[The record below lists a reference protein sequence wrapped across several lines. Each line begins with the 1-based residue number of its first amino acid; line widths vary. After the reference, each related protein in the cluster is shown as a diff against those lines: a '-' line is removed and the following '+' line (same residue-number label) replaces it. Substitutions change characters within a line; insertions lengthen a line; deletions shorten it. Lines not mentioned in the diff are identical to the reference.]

1 MLRTG
6 PLKGENMRKFYILI
20 VLGLAFCSV
29 SCSRKETASDPAYHL
44 ITAEEAAAMMEKEAA
59 YIIVDVRRP
68 DEFAEGHIPG
78 AVNIPNEEIG
88 SERPSELPDPDMV
101 LLVYCRTGRRSRQA
115 AEKLLSLGYTRVY
128 DFGGILS
135 WKGEVE
141 R

>member
-1 MLRTG
+1 M
-6 PLKGENMRKFYILI
+6 KGELMRKFYILI
-20 VLGLAFCSV
+20 VLGLTLSCV
-29 SCSRKETASDPAYHL
+29 SCSKKETSSDPSYHL
-44 ITAEEAAAMMEKEAA
+44 ITSEEAAAMMEKETA
-59 YIIVDVRRP
+59 YTIVDVRRP
-68 DEFAEGHIPG
+68 DEYAEGHIPG

-88 SERPSELPDPDMV
+88 SERPSGLPDTDRL

-115 AEKLLSLGYTRVY
+115 AEKLVSLGYTRVY